1 MCVGRV
7 EGRKLS
13 AYLRDQ
19 PPAFKPHPPRS
30 RDCLWEI
37 YGRFMTS
44 PYTTSSLKHEEERYL
59 LRTPVS
65 LVLSLC
71 QMCLFWNNRIWAC
84 DWGHETWPGRST
96 AWAPSAGWTMIMIVW
111 LLGREGENKIQF
123 CLYCTVETKLSRYW
137 QRWNWVGIYGGLDI
151 FIWIYFYTLATLHP
165 AQPCPALRLDLT
177 QKSFYLV
184 WLGLESLIQREGG
197 MRWRRRG

>member
-1 MCVGRV
+1 MWAEWRV
-7 EGRKLS
+7 VS
-13 AYLRDQ
+13 Y
-19 PPAFKPHPPRS
+19 PR
-30 RDCLWEI
+30 I
-37 YGRFMTS
+37 YGTS
-44 PYTTSSLKHEEERYL
+44 TSLQTSSTTEPRLFMRDLWKIYDESQHNIQSEAWRGES

-165 AQPCPALRLDLT
+165 AQPRSEIGPNSEEFLSCVAWSGELDT
-177 QKSFYLV
+177 EGRGNEMKKEGI
-184 WLGLESLIQREGG
+184 GL
-197 MRWRRRG
+197 

>member
-1 MCVGRV
+1 MV

-19 PPAFKPHPPRS
+19 HQPSNLVHHGA
-30 RDCLWEI
+30 ETV
-37 YGRFMTS
+37 YERFMEDLWRVPTQH
-44 PYTTSSLKHEEERYL
+44 PVWRGEA

-65 LVLSLC
+65 LVLLLC

-184 WLGLESLIQREGG
+184 WLGLESWIRREGG

>member
-1 MCVGRV
+1 M
-7 EGRKLS
+7 
-13 AYLRDQ
+13 RD
-19 PPAFKPHPPRS
+19 
-30 RDCLWEI
+30 LWKI
-37 YGRFMTS
+37 YDESQHNIQSEAWRGES
-44 PYTTSSLKHEEERYL
+44 

-65 LVLSLC
+65 LVLWLC

-165 AQPCPALRLDLT
+165 AQPRSEIGPNSEEFLSCVAWSGELDT
-177 QKSFYLV
+177 EGRGNEMKKEGI
-184 WLGLESLIQREGG
+184 GL
-197 MRWRRRG
+197 